1 MARYRI
7 CKTFTVESG
16 HMLSKHAERCRFP
29 HGHTRRIEIVVSS
42 EHLDGNDM
50 VLDFK
55 ALKLAVAEYIERFD
69 HAMAINSN
77 DPMLEAIRQVHPDS
91 LIVFENMDPTTE
103 VIAKDLFD
111 YVSCVLKRGFMDET
125 KAGATYAIEPDA
137 VSLER
142 VRVWETP
149 SSWAEYG
156 T

>member
-42 EHLDGNDM
+42 ETLDANDM
-50 VLDFK
+50 VVDFK
-55 ALKLAVAEYIERFD
+55 ALKLAVSDYIERLD

-77 DPMLEAIRQVHPDS
+77 DPLLDAIRQVHPDS
-91 LIVFENMDPTTE
+91 LIIYEDIDPTTE
-103 VIAKDLFD
+103 VMARDLFEF
-111 YVSCVLKRGFMDET
+111 VSSILTEGF
-125 KAGATYAIEPDA
+125 AGAGYLIAPGA
-137 VSLER
+137 VNLDR

-149 SSWAEYG
+149 TSWAEFG
-156 T
+156 D